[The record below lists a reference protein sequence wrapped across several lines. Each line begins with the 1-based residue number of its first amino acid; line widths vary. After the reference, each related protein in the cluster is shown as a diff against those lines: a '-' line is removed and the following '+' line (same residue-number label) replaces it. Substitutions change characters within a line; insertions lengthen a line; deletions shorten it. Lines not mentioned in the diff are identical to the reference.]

1 MNSGTVA
8 DGSAGA
14 MDDRVSTAVRRAA
27 MSFWPVVSAVICTW
41 SPWMAWVMAASV
53 SARVA
58 GAPYCCEDRGRV
70 VVGTRAAEVA
80 VVAVDVPE
88 VAMVFDT
95 RLLGLDLLG
104 RGRRE

>member
-1 MNSGTVA
+1 M
-8 DGSAGA
+8 
-14 MDDRVSTAVRRAA
+14 
-27 MSFWPVVSAVICTW
+27 
-41 SPWMAWVMAASV
+41 
-53 SARVA
+53 
-58 GAPYCCEDRGRV
+58 V

-88 VAMVFDT
+88 VAMVLDT

>member
-1 MNSGTVA
+1 
-8 DGSAGA
+8 
-14 MDDRVSTAVRRAA
+14 
-27 MSFWPVVSAVICTW
+27 
-41 SPWMAWVMAASV
+41 MAWVMATSV

-58 GAPYCCEDRGRV
+58 GAPCGCEDRGRV

-80 VVAVDVPE
+80 GVVVVDGVKAVDVPE
-88 VAMVFDT
+88 VAMVPDT